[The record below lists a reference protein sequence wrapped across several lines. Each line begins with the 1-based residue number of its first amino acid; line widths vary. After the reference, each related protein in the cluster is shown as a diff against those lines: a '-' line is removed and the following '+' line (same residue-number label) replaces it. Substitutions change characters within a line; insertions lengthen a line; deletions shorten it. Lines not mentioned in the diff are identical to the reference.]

1 MGVPDGYMQDSAG
14 RLVPRDK
21 VKPEHLM
28 VDDLVLDRF
37 GKAQVLRESLK
48 AFRQETFEHIHTA
61 LALITE
67 QYGTTYGGQKGNITL
82 SSYDGRKKITIA
94 IGDSISF
101 GPELQAAKALID
113 SCLERWSEGADANLK
128 VIVTDAFEVG
138 KEGKIRTD
146 KILGLRRLNIED
158 AEWQRAMGAISD
170 SIRIDATKAYIRF
183 HERDGADDDF
193 RQVPLD
199 IARA

>member
-1 MGVPDGYMQDSAG
+1 MMVPEGYMQDSAG

-21 VKPEHLM
+21 VKPQELM
-28 VDDLVLDRF
+28 VNDLVEERF
-37 GKAQVLRESLK
+37 DKARTMRVGLK
-48 AFRQETFEHIHTA
+48 GFRDETFELIHTA

-82 SSYDGRKKITIA
+82 TSFDGRKRITIA
-94 IGDSISF
+94 MGDSISF
-101 GPELQAAKALID
+101 GPELQAAKSLID

-158 AEWQRAMGAISD
+158 EEWQRAMQAISD

-183 HERDGADDDF
+183 HERDRPEDDF

>member
-1 MGVPDGYMQDSAG
+1 MMVPEGYMQDSGG

-28 VDDLVLDRF
+28 VDELVRETFTGAAELR
-37 GKAQVLRESLK
+37 KALSGFRIK
-48 AFRQETFEHIHTA
+48 AFEDIRTV
-61 LALITE
+61 LALIAE
-67 QYGTTYGGQKGNITL
+67 KYGTTYGGQKGNITL
-82 SSYDGRKKITIA
+82 TSYDGLKKITIA
-94 IGDSISF
+94 MGDSISF
-101 GPELQAAKALID
+101 GPELQAAKSLID
-113 SCLERWSEGADANLK
+113 SCLGRWSKGADENLR

-146 KILGLRRLNIED
+146 KILSLRRLNIDDE
-158 AEWQRAMGAISD
+158 EWLRAMQAISD

-183 HERDGADDDF
+183 HERARPEDDF

>member
-1 MGVPDGYMQDSAG
+1 MVPEGYMQDSAG

-28 VDDLVLDRF
+28 VDELVRELFGGATDLR
-37 GKAQVLRESLK
+37 KALSGFRLK
-48 AFRQETFEHIHTA
+48 AFEEIRTV
-61 LALITE
+61 LALIAE
-67 QYGTTYGGQKGNITL
+67 KYGTTYGGQKGNITL
-82 SSYDGRKKITIA
+82 TSYDGLKKLTIA
-94 IGDSISF
+94 MGDSISF
-101 GPELQAAKALID
+101 GPELQAAKSLID
-113 SCLERWSEGADANLK
+113 SCLGRWSKGADENLR

-146 KILGLRRLNIED
+146 KILSLRRLNIDDE
-158 AEWQRAMGAISD
+158 EWLRAMQAISD

-183 HERDGADDDF
+183 HERNRPEDDF

>member
-28 VDDLVLDRF
+28 VDELVRELFGSAADLR
-37 GKAQVLRESLK
+37 KALNGFRLK
-48 AFRQETFEHIHTA
+48 AFEDIRTV
-61 LALITE
+61 LALIAE
-67 QYGTTYGGQKGNITL
+67 KYGTTYGGQKGNITL
-82 SSYDGRKKITIA
+82 TSYDGLKKLTIA
-94 IGDSISF
+94 MGDSISF
-101 GPELQAAKALID
+101 GPELQAAKSLID
-113 SCLERWSEGADANLK
+113 SCLGRWSKGADENLR

-146 KILGLRRLNIED
+146 KILSLRRLNIDD
-158 AEWQRAMGAISD
+158 AEWLRAMQAISD

-183 HERDGADDDF
+183 HERARPEDDF

>member
-1 MGVPDGYMQDSAG
+1 MVPEGYMQDSAG

-21 VKPEHLM
+21 VKPQDLM
-28 VDDLVLDRF
+28 IDDLVQDRF
-37 GKAQVLRESLK
+37 AEAAVLREQLK
-48 AFRQETFEHIHTA
+48 SFRQASMENIHTA

-67 QYGTTYGGQKGNITL
+67 QYGASYGGQKGNITL
-82 SSYDGRKKITIA
+82 MSFDGRRRITIA

-113 SCLERWSEGADANLK
+113 NCLERWSEGADANLK

-158 AEWQRAMGAISD
+158 EEWQRAMQAISD
-170 SIRIDATKAYIRF
+170 SIRIDSTKSYLRF
-183 HERDGADDDF
+183 HERSGPENDF

>member
-28 VDDLVLDRF
+28 VDELVRELFDGAADLRNALCGFR
-37 GKAQVLRESLK
+37 LK
-48 AFRQETFEHIHTA
+48 AFDDIRTI
-61 LALITE
+61 LALIAE
-67 QYGTTYGGQKGNITL
+67 KYGTTYGGQKGNITL
-82 SSYDGRKKITIA
+82 TSYDGLKKLTIA
-94 IGDSISF
+94 MGDSISF
-101 GPELQAAKALID
+101 GPELQAAKSLID
-113 SCLERWSEGADANLK
+113 SCLGRWSKGADENLR

-146 KILGLRRLNIED
+146 KILSLRRLNIDDE
-158 AEWQRAMGAISD
+158 EWLRAMQAISD

-183 HERDGADDDF
+183 HERDRPEDDF
-193 RQVPLD
+193 RRVPLD

>member
-1 MGVPDGYMQDSAG
+1 MMVPEGYMQDSAG

-21 VKPEHLM
+21 VKPQELM
-28 VDDLVLDRF
+28 VNDLVEERF
-37 GKAQVLRESLK
+37 DKARTLRVDLK
-48 AFRQETFEHIHTA
+48 GFRDETFELIYTA

-82 SSYDGRKKITIA
+82 TSFDGRKRITIA
-94 IGDSISF
+94 MGDSISF
-101 GPELQAAKALID
+101 GPELQAAKSLID

-158 AEWQRAMGAISD
+158 EEWQRAMLAISD

-183 HERDGADDDF
+183 HERDRSEDDF

>member
-1 MGVPDGYMQDSAG
+1 MGMPDGYMQDSAG

-21 VKPEHLM
+21 VKPQELM
-28 VDDLVLDRF
+28 VNDLVVERF
-37 GKAQVLRESLK
+37 DKARTIREGLK
-48 AFRQETFEHIHTA
+48 GFRDETFDLIHTA

-82 SSYDGRKKITIA
+82 TSFDGRKRITIA

-101 GPELQAAKALID
+101 GPELQAAKSLID
-113 SCLERWSEGADANLK
+113 SCLGRWSEGADANLK

-158 AEWQRAMGAISD
+158 AEWECAMQAISD

-183 HERDGADDDF
+183 HERDLPDNDF

>member
-1 MGVPDGYMQDSAG
+1 MVPEGYMQDSAG

-21 VKPEHLM
+21 VKPQELM
-28 VDDLVLDRF
+28 VNDLVEERF
-37 GKAQVLRESLK
+37 DKARTLRVDLK
-48 AFRQETFEHIHTA
+48 GFRDETFELIYTA

-82 SSYDGRKKITIA
+82 TSFDGRKRITIA
-94 IGDSISF
+94 MGDSISF
-101 GPELQAAKALID
+101 GPELQAAKSLID

-158 AEWQRAMGAISD
+158 EEWQRAMLAISD

-183 HERDGADDDF
+183 HERDRSEDDF

>member
-1 MGVPDGYMQDSAG
+1 MVPEGYMQDSAG

-21 VKPEHLM
+21 VKPQELM
-28 VDDLVLDRF
+28 VNDLVEERF
-37 GKAQVLRESLK
+37 DKARTLRVDLK
-48 AFRQETFEHIHTA
+48 GFRDETFELIHTA

-82 SSYDGRKKITIA
+82 TSFDGRRRITIA

-101 GPELQAAKALID
+101 GPELQAAKGLID
-113 SCLERWSEGADANLK
+113 NCLERWSEGADANLK

-158 AEWQRAMGAISD
+158 EEWQRAMQAISD
-170 SIRIDATKAYIRF
+170 SIRIDTTKAYLRF
-183 HERDGADDDF
+183 HERSGPDDDF